1 VTQTEERSDSTVVVT
16 SAGWVTAFVVLAAVL
31 SLIPFLAGFL
41 LGFSVASDVVFG
53 FYALISG
60 LAADLILRVKYRK
73 ALIVWR
79 DPRIPFVV
87 LWAVLCL
94 YIMAFQPLG

>member
-1 VTQTEERSDSTVVVT
+1 MKATNDSPDFVFVVT
-16 SAGWVTAFVVLAAVL
+16 SAHWITAFVALAMAL
-31 SLIPFLAGFL
+31 SLVPFLVGFA
-41 LGFSVASDVVFG
+41 LGYSVASDFVFG
-53 FYALISG
+53 FYALTSG

-94 YIMAFQPLG
+94 YVMAFEPLG